1 MPITFYTVSFESYHN
16 DWISF
21 HQCSKNHTATQN
33 PKMLSVISDH
43 PEIEDMILPVGD
55 APLDLPTEDHFTHIV
70 ADTVLAVNEE
80 HYSVIY
86 LGTGEGKGKNCNLC
100 MDLQSLHTEK

>member
-1 MPITFYTVSFESYHN
+1 MIR
-16 DWISF
+16 
-21 HQCSKNHTATQN
+21 
-33 PKMLSVISDH
+33 DH
-43 PEIEDMILPVGD
+43 PEIEDMILPVGE

-86 LGTGEGKGKNCNLC
+86 LGTGGGKGKNHNVL
-100 MDLQSLHTEK
+100 MDL